1 MVRLQRRP
9 DITSTKFDELSK
21 IPLTISGQLLKVCWN
36 SQGRHMLYTLAEA
49 AKAMGLEEEGIV
61 EALEGGQITGKKD
74 FSSKW
79 LIEDDEIHQF
89 YLSMAQDY
97 CKRKCRPE
105 PVTSNKTTL
114 APEITIPVE
123 RYEDSVQ
130 QQQSS
135 CPETEQAEN
144 STNSGATASPQ
155 ENGIRIDVRDRIV
168 VAEPRRISGWVRGI
182 LISCGALVA
191 VGCIA
196 GLSSFHLLGQSSTAK
211 PEVSA
216 LAPVRGAQEEK
227 TAPTSAAEA
236 RSGREASTNV
246 ASVGTVI
253 DRPQEATQSISK
265 LLSPIP
271 AGPRQD
277 NRSNVSAKKGR
288 KLVPV
293 PETRPTTIQ
302 GWTLRNVVDGTATL
316 EGPGGGI
323 WKATRGETIPG
334 LGRVDSIVMW
344 GNRWIVSTSRGLI
357 TTQ

>member
-1 MVRLQRRP
+1 
-9 DITSTKFDELSK
+9 
-21 IPLTISGQLLKVCWN
+21 
-36 SQGRHMLYTLAEA
+36 MLYTLAEA
-49 AKAMGLEEEGIV
+49 AKAMGLEEEVIV
-61 EALEGGQITGKKD
+61 EALESGQITGKKD
-74 FSSKW
+74 FLSKW

-97 CKRKCRPE
+97 CKLKCRPE
-105 PVTSNKTTL
+105 PVTSNKRIP
-114 APEITIPVE
+114 APEIAIPAE

-130 QQQSS
+130 QQQSF

-144 STNSGATASPQ
+144 SINSGATASPQ
-155 ENGIRIDVRDRIV
+155 ENGIRIDVQDRIV
-168 VAEPRRISGWVRGI
+168 AAEPRRTSGRVRGV
-182 LISCGALVA
+182 LITCGALVA

-211 PEVSA
+211 QEVSA
-216 LAPVRGAQEEK
+216 LAPVRGTQEEK

-236 RSGREASTNV
+236 RSGREASTDV

-253 DRPQEATQSISK
+253 DHPQEATQPVSK
-265 LLSPIP
+265 ALSPTP
-271 AGPRQD
+271 AGPGQ
-277 NRSNVSAKKGR
+277 NVSAKKGR
-288 KLVPV
+288 KPVPV